1 MSLEGF
7 SKRGMELGNDLEGI
21 RDTKN
26 ATDSTHIEYLNS
38 IKRLALIKIKNN
50 IMFEGQLRAVLQR
63 LNSLG
68 LNITRESVLKDIQAE
83 INKQQIEY
91 NFNTNFSIGSSSV
104 EKDNFEQTLANDD
117 TTQLVSQLKNNLESI
132 FDGQS
137 TQPINELEVK
147 AESMHDFKE
156 SQQDFDE
163 IYDLEI
169 KRLSELKRTNNP
181 NYERELAIVVKNLSD
196 LTTKITNFRE
206 QIESDI
212 EYELAKEL
220 KGGEQVQVNE
230 EMKQAQKELAE
241 KLAWAKKQPNEPTY
255 YKQESSSS
263 IEFPSNMYIEDSKT
277 MEYINSK
284 YGNLGKATKI
294 LSVSGYPDKTYEVKF
309 EDGKIHQITITKAEE
324 IGLQQPQQVVKSVEP
339 ANTSSPINQVSD
351 LEQQKKGIVENILK
365 AMVDA
370 GEFSYIPIEEM
381 GKRLDAIQY
390 ARAQLE
396 SKTIDELMILLST
409 YSNNYEKES
418 RGMRK

>member
-38 IKRLALIKIKNN
+38 IKRLALIRIKNN

-68 LNITRESVLKDIQAE
+68 LNITREIILKDIQAE

-91 NFNTNFSIGSSSV
+91 NFNTKVSIGSSSV
-104 EKDNFEQTLANDD
+104 EKADFEQTLANDD

-132 FDGQS
+132 FNGQS
-137 TQPINELEVK
+137 TQPINESEVK
-147 AESMHDFKE
+147 AESMHDLKE

-181 NYERELAIVVKNLSD
+181 NYERELAIVVRNLSG
-196 LTTKITNFRE
+196 LTTKIINFRE
-206 QIESDI
+206 QMESDI

-220 KGGEQVQVNE
+220 KGGEQVNE
-230 EMKQAQKELAE
+230 EMK
-241 KLAWAKKQPNEPTY
+241 
-255 YKQESSSS
+255 
-263 IEFPSNMYIEDSKT
+263 
-277 MEYINSK
+277 
-284 YGNLGKATKI
+284 
-294 LSVSGYPDKTYEVKF
+294 
-309 EDGKIHQITITKAEE
+309 
-324 IGLQQPQQVVKSVEP
+324 QPQQVVKSIEP
-339 ANTSSPINQVSD
+339 ANTSSSINQVSD

-396 SKTIDELMILLST
+396 SKSIDELMILLST
-409 YSNNYEKES
+409 YSNNYEKETKGI
-418 RGMRK
+418 RM